1 MEKKNLLQNI
11 QLFEN
16 LNFCVIQ
23 DKKNVFLP
31 VLLYFCTS
39 IFYLFRIKQIKITP
53 IVNILIKTRI
63 WITSPFPDI
72 P

>member
-31 VLLYFCTS
+31 VLLYFCS
-39 IFYLFRIKQIKITP
+39 IFYLSRIKQIKITP
-53 IVNILIKTRI
+53 IANILIKTRI
-63 WITSPFPDI
+63 STSPFPDI